1 MQPAAA
7 FLLGLFS
14 ACLMSWAVSVFTP
27 RGMYFSSSFN
37 ADWSCDTINIVL
49 GNSRSLSAI
58 DCNELSKTT
67 RWAHMGYS
75 SSDISTQI
83 LALHH
88 AEAKSSMIDTVLW
101 EISPFSF
108 DDRRVHR
115 HQNFCRELI
124 QSHPPLIAHIQS
136 AYEAS
141 SLFPNRSTLP
151 SLRQKMSSGLSGDY
165 SERWHCEHVQF
176 KPLSQETLNNVFP
189 DNRIQFDQEQIQQ
202 LDKELQRL
210 TSVGVHVM
218 ILFTPSRSDFKSAI
232 VNYDEY
238 KIVVNQLVNKP
249 QVIDLDRT
257 EDDSMFM
264 DADHVACPTTFTRTK
279 ILPAIKTPSP
289 EYINNALQQP

>member
-1 MQPAAA
+1 MRPAAT
-7 FLLGLFS
+7 FILGLFS

-27 RGMYFSSSFN
+27 RSMYFSSSFN
-37 ADWSCDTINIVL
+37 ADWSCDTINIAL

-58 DCNELSKTT
+58 DCNEMSNTT
-67 RWAHMGYS
+67 RWVHMGYS

-115 HQNFCRELI
+115 HQNFCRDLI

-165 SERWHCEHVQF
+165 SERWHCEHAQY
-176 KPLSQETLNNVFP
+176 KPLNQEILNRVFP
-189 DNRIQFDQEQIQQ
+189 DNRIQFDQEQVQQ
-202 LDKELQRL
+202 LAEELQRL
-210 TSVGVHVM
+210 TSDGVHVM

-232 VNYDEY
+232 INYDEY
-238 KIVVNQLVNKP
+238 KMVINQLVPKP
-249 QVIDLDRT
+249 QVIDLDLT
-257 EDDSMFM
+257 VDDSIFM
-264 DADHVACPTTFTRTK
+264 DADHVACPTTFTQKK
-279 ILPAIKTPSP
+279 ILPAIKPTSP
-289 EYINNALQQP
+289 EYTKHALQQP